1 MAVYK
6 IAIEHYPLLQLA
18 ESRFAKEKERMKR
31 ALRSYTLRN
40 HLSKS
45 WRVKGPRVARSRA
58 HRTNIDS
65 LETIFL

>member
-6 IAIEHYPLLQLA
+6 IAIEHYPLLELA

-31 ALRSYTLRN
+31 ALRSYQLRN

-45 WRVKGPRVARSRA
+45 WRVKGPRVELTGQILIPLR
-58 HRTNIDS
+58 
-65 LETIFL
+65 LFLGELY